1 MVGAVVMAIAECKE
15 VLLVGRFIV
24 GAGIGFASMSVPMYI
39 SESAPPNYRGFLVT
53 CNNVVITFGQ
63 FFAACICGFFS
74 NVEPNGWKYMLGIA
88 GIPALL
94 QFCGFLIM
102 PESPRWLVSK
112 DKIDKA
118 RAVLKRIRANTSIDP
133 EEELREIRRAVESER
148 RSNAASSS
156 GSTIVRILKSPST
169 RRALILGCLLQIF
182 QQIAG
187 INTVMYYSAT
197 IITMAGFSDK
207 SQAIWLSAGVASV
220 NFICTFIALPLV
232 EKIGRRKLLL
242 VSLLGVVFSLI
253 LLGVGFQVTY
263 IDTPKVTNN
272 TEIDVCSQYTDCA
285 SCTYDSICGFC
296 FQEPLSGSEELAVN
310 STCEKKSREG
320 TDYSLN
326 GNCIKDQVDSET
338 VIYAF
343 DYCPSSY
350 SWLVV
355 LGLCLYL
362 FFFAPGMGPMPWTIN
377 SEIYPTWSRSSSQS
391 IATSMNWASN
401 LIVSMTFLSLTEAI
415 TKQVSLTIHFEFPKS
430 FILLDNSMNRL
441 SLIFYQYCNREHF
454 ICTLESLSLASWY
467 SIKYC
472 LKLKGRH

>member
-1 MVGAVVMAIAECKE
+1 
-15 VLLVGRFIV
+15 
-24 GAGIGFASMSVPMYI
+24 
-39 SESAPPNYRGFLVT
+39 
-53 CNNVVITFGQ
+53 
-63 FFAACICGFFS
+63 
-74 NVEPNGWKYMLGIA
+74 
-88 GIPALL
+88 
-94 QFCGFLIM
+94 
-102 PESPRWLVSK
+102 
-112 DKIDKA
+112 
-118 RAVLKRIRANTSIDP
+118 
-133 EEELREIRRAVESER
+133 
-148 RSNAASSS
+148 
-156 GSTIVRILKSPST
+156 
-169 RRALILGCLLQIF
+169 
-182 QQIAG
+182 
-187 INTVMYYSAT
+187 
-197 IITMAGFSDK
+197 MAGFSDK

-296 FQEPLSGSEELAVN
+296 FQEPLSSSEELAVN
-310 STCEKKSREG
+310 STCEKKSRES

-430 FILLDNSMNRL
+430 FIL
-441 SLIFYQYCNREHF
+441 F
-454 ICTLESLSLASWY
+454 
-467 SIKYC
+467 
-472 LKLKGRH
+472 G